1 MRDDPVLI
9 LEGVHNFRDHGGWA
23 VSGGGRLKRGLLWRS
38 GEHADATVADL
49 EKIAALG
56 LANVFD
62 LRSGTERT
70 ARPCRRPEG
79 FAARVHLN
87 EDDIRQQAPHVVAAK
102 EAARK
107 AAARPSSMH
116 GDPQTAREGM
126 RTAYQSFPFRPKLVE
141 MIRNYLQV
149 LAQGEG
155 PSLINCM
162 AGKDRTGIAVAV
174 LHLAT
179 GVHPH
184 DAVADYVLTNTA
196 GNLEARIAAGAK
208 SIAAV
213 SAGEINE
220 EALRVV
226 MSVEPEYLEAA
237 FAGMR
242 ERNGSIDGYLREVVG
257 ADDALRARLREHLV
271 EG

>member
-1 MRDDPVLI
+1 MRNDPVLE

-23 VSGGGRLKRGLLWRS
+23 VSGGGRLRRGVLWRS
-38 GEHADATVADL
+38 GEHADATDADM
-49 EKIAALG
+49 ERIAALG
-56 LANVFD
+56 LVNVFD
-62 LRSGTERT
+62 LRSGTERA

-79 FAARVHLN
+79 FAARIHLN
-87 EDDIRQQAPHVVAAK
+87 DDDIRQQAPHVVAAK
-102 EAARK
+102 EAAG
-107 AAARPSSMH
+107 AQQPSTLR
-116 GDPQTAREGM
+116 GDPETARAGM
-126 RTAYQSFPFRPKLVE
+126 RMAYTSFPFRPKLVA
-141 MIRNYLQV
+141 MIRNYLEV
-149 LAQGEG
+149 LGRGEG

-179 GVHPH
+179 GVHPD
-184 DAVADYVLTNTA
+184 DAIADYVLTNSA
-196 GNLEARIAAGAK
+196 GNLEARIAAGKK
-208 SIAAV
+208 SISAV
-213 SAGEINE
+213 SGDINE

-242 ERNGSIDGYLREVVG
+242 KRNGSIDGYLREVVG
-257 ADDALRARLREHLV
+257 ADDALRSRLREHLV

>member
-38 GEHADATVADL
+38 GEHADATDADL
-49 EKIAALG
+49 ERIAALG

-79 FAARVHLN
+79 FSARVHLN
-87 EDDIRQQAPHVVAAK
+87 DDDIRQQAPHVVAAK
-102 EAARK
+102 EAAK
-107 AAARPSSMH
+107 AIRPSTLH
-116 GDPQTAREGM
+116 GDPESARAGM
-126 RTAYQSFPFRPKLVE
+126 RMAYTSFPFRPKLVA
-141 MIRNYLQV
+141 MIRQYLEV
-149 LAQGEG
+149 LAHGEG

-174 LHLAT
+174 LHQAA
-179 GVHPH
+179 GVHPD

-196 GNLEARIAAGAK
+196 GNLEARIAAGKK
-208 SIAAV
+208 SIEAT
-213 SAGEINE
+213 AGHVDEA
-220 EALRVV
+220 ALRVV
-226 MSVEPEYLEAA
+226 MGVEPEYLEAA
-237 FAGMR
+237 FSGMR

-257 ADDALRARLREHLV
+257 ADDALRARLRAHLV
-271 EG
+271 EV